1 MEEIK
6 MGKISPVSAKYVI
19 HANIQIQGSVDK
31 PDVIGAIFGQTE
43 GLLGSDL
50 ELREL
55 QRTGK
60 VARIEVRL
68 DIKEGKTSG
77 EIIIPCSMDKAET
90 AVIAASLET
99 IERIGP
105 CDSRVRVEKLEDIR
119 ISKRDFVINRAKEL
133 LAQFTKETMPDS
145 QELTEEVA
153 QSVRVMEITEYG
165 KDRLPAGPDVEK
177 SEEIIVTEGRADV
190 LNLLKNGIKN
200 VVAINGTN
208 VPPSIIELC
217 KQKIVTAFV
226 DGDRGGDLIL
236 RELMALT
243 DIDFIAKAPDGKEIE
258 ELQKKEIFQALRNKV
273 AAEQVKMDL
282 GTKER
287 LRQRIDISEN
297 RTERPDEKTPR
308 QERKFEPRGLDKKRP
323 FSSAPVKKLELG
335 KKDKTIY
342 KEMLGDLVGTRGAYL
357 LDKAMNILGK
367 VPSAELISA
376 MNELTD
382 IYAVILDGAITKE
395 LAATAERHRINI
407 IIGTDNKLKPNESR
421 VNVITASELN

>member
-60 VARIEVRL
+60 VARIEVKL

-77 EIIIPCSMDKAET
+77 EIIIPCSLDKAET

-177 SEEIIVTEGRADV
+177 SEEIIGTEGRADV

-200 VVAINGTN
+200 AIAINGTN

-217 KQKIVTAFV
+217 KQKIVTAFA

-258 ELQKKEIFQALRNKV
+258 ELQKKEIYQALRSKV

-297 RTERPDEKTPR
+297 RTERPDERSPR
-308 QERKFEPRGLDKKRP
+308 ERKFEPRGLDKKRP

-382 IYAVILDGAITKE
+382 IYAVILDGSITKE
-395 LAATAERHRINI
+395 LAATAERHKINI
-407 IIGTDNKLKPNESR
+407 IIGTDNKLKPNESKI
-421 VNVITASELN
+421 NVITASELN

>member
-1 MEEIK
+1 

-133 LAQFTKETMPDS
+133 LAQFTKENPSDFNIFIS
-145 QELTEEVA
+145 QLMGTLNLEKQE
-153 QSVRVMEITEYG
+153 
-165 KDRLPAGPDVEK
+165 DEK
-177 SEEIIVTEGRADV
+177 SVIFETRFMGEIKKV
-190 LNLLKNGIKN
+190 L
-200 VVAINGTN
+200 
-208 VPPSIIELC
+208 S
-217 KQKIVTAFV
+217 F
-226 DGDRGGDLIL
+226 
-236 RELMALT
+236 
-243 DIDFIAKAPDGKEIE
+243 
-258 ELQKKEIFQALRNKV
+258 
-273 AAEQVKMDL
+273 
-282 GTKER
+282 
-287 LRQRIDISEN
+287 
-297 RTERPDEKTPR
+297 
-308 QERKFEPRGLDKKRP
+308 
-323 FSSAPVKKLELG
+323 
-335 KKDKTIY
+335 
-342 KEMLGDLVGTRGAYL
+342 
-357 LDKAMNILGK
+357 
-367 VPSAELISA
+367 
-376 MNELTD
+376 
-382 IYAVILDGAITKE
+382 
-395 LAATAERHRINI
+395 
-407 IIGTDNKLKPNESR
+407 
-421 VNVITASELN
+421 

>member
-1 MEEIK
+1 

-77 EIIIPCSMDKAET
+77 EIIIPCSLDKAET

-119 ISKRDFVINRAKEL
+119 ISKRDFVITRAKEL
-133 LAQFTKETMPDS
+133 LAQFTKETLPDS

-165 KDRLPAGPDVEK
+165 KDRLPAGPDIEK
-177 SEEIIVTEGRADV
+177 SDEIIVTEGRADV

-200 VVAINGTN
+200 AIAINGTN

-217 KQKIVTAFV
+217 KQKTVTAFV

-282 GTKER
+282 GTRER

-297 RTERPDEKTPR
+297 RTERPDEKTTR
-308 QERKFEPRGLDKKRP
+308 QERKFEPRVLDKKRP
-323 FSSAPVKKLELG
+323 FSSAPIKKIELA

-342 KEMLGDLVGTRGAYL
+342 KDMLGDLVGTRGAYL
-357 LDKAMNILGK
+357 LDKSMNILGK

-382 IYAVILDGAITKE
+382 IYAVILDGSITKE
-395 LAATAERHRINI
+395 LAATAERHKINI
-407 IIGTDNKLKPNESR
+407 IIGTDNKLKPNESK